1 MKKITS
7 LLLIAVMAIS
17 SIYVGSITSNATSKP
32 KAPTSLVYD
41 CPEAIDGA
49 NLCFKKP
56 SDSSIKGYN
65 IQVKDYKGNVKY
77 NKNFSNNNFKK
88 ITSYY
93 LKGYYWNQ
101 NDGIVKVIKRGQW
114 YTIRMRSYKLSGNK
128 KVYSSWSKA
137 TYGACGVT
145 GMKAKRHGK
154 KVKISWNKMK
164 GVSDKNA
171 SYYLEVKNKG
181 YKCKSNSLTV
191 NSIKKSEK
199 KTGSMLIVC
208 FKKVNGK
215 SIRSDSSASY
225 YNEEIK

>member
-1 MKKITS
+1 
-7 LLLIAVMAIS
+7 MAIS

-65 IQVKDYKGNVKY
+65 IQVKDFKGTVKY
-77 NKNFSNNNFKK
+77 NKIFSNNNFKK

-93 LKGYYWNQ
+93 LKGYYWNR

-128 KVYSSWSKA
+128 KVYSSWSK

-171 SYYLEVKNKG
+171 KYLLTVKNKD

-191 NSIKKSEK
+191 DSIKKSEK
-199 KTGSMLIVC
+199 KVEVFVVC
-208 FKKVNGK
+208 YKKVNGK
-215 SIRSDSSASY
+215 LIRSDSTNSY

>member
-7 LLLIAVMAIS
+7 LLIVAVMAIS

-49 NLCFKKP
+49 NLCFKKT

-77 NKNFSNNNFKK
+77 NKNFSNNKFKK

-93 LKGYYWNQ
+93 LKGYYWNR

-128 KVYSSWSKA
+128 KVYSSWSK

-145 GMKAKRHGK
+145 GMKAKRYGK

-171 SYYLEVKNKG
+171 KYLLTVKNKD

-191 NSIKKSEK
+191 DSIKKSEK
-199 KTGSMLIVC
+199 KVEVFVVC
-208 FKKVNGK
+208 YKKVNGK
-215 SIRSDSSASY
+215 LIRSDSTNSY

>member
-93 LKGYYWNQ
+93 LKGYYWNR

-114 YTIRMRSYKLSGNK
+114 YTIRMRSYNNK

-145 GMKAKRHGK
+145 GMKAKRSGK

-171 SYYLEVKNKG
+171 KYLLTVKNKD

-191 NSIKKSEK
+191 DSIKKSEK
-199 KTGSMLIVC
+199 KVEVFVVC
-208 FKKVNGK
+208 YKKVNGK
-215 SIRSDSSASY
+215 LIRSDSTNSY

>member
-41 CPEAIDGA
+41 CPEVIDGA

-77 NKNFSNNNFKK
+77 NKNFSNNKFKK
-88 ITSYY
+88 ITSDY
-93 LKGYYWNQ
+93 LKGYYWNRK
-101 NDGIVKVIKRGQW
+101 DGIVKVIKKGQW

-154 KVKISWNKMK
+154 IVKISWNKMK

-171 SYYLEVKNKG
+171 SYYIEVKNEG
-181 YKCKSNSLTV
+181 YTCKSNSLTV
-191 NSIKKSEK
+191 DSIKKSEK
-199 KTGSMLIVC
+199 KVEVFVVC
-208 FKKVNGK
+208 YKKVNGK